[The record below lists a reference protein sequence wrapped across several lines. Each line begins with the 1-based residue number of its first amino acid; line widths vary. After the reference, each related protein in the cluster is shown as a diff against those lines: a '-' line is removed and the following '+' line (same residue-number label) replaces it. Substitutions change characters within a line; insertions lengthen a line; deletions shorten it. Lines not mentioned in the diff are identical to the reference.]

1 MTEAKPG
8 QQSARPQRRRALAL
22 VTLCMAVLV
31 AQVDTA
37 VVNLATRAIGA
48 YFGAGVHALQW
59 VVDSYN
65 LVYAALLLSGGL
77 LADLYGRRRTF
88 MIGAAVFSGASLLCA
103 LAPSIPLLL
112 AGRAL
117 AGLGAALLIPASLA
131 LIRVIWTDPA
141 ERERTLGIW
150 AACNGLALA
159 VGPTLGGMLVHGWG
173 WRSIFVAVIPL
184 GVIAVVLAR
193 FAVPESADPQERRFD
208 LRAQLLGAGALG
220 ALALA
225 AIGARQ
231 APPLA
236 VAALVLSALALA
248 GFIRIEARMGAAALV
263 PLDLFRSPPF
273 RAAITATAAMTF
285 GMYGALF
292 LVPLAW
298 QSTGRFDPTRAGIAL
313 VPMALVFVLVSPW
326 AGPLV
331 QRLGTRAMTAGG
343 VAIIGVGLWTIGLT
357 AGTRSVMP
365 AEIGLALT
373 GLGMGLATGP
383 LMGAAVGAVPPA
395 RAGTASALINV
406 ARMTGATLG
415 VALLGTVYALFAH
428 PLAGLRLAMM
438 VGGSVQLAGA
448 AVAMAVRRGTG

>member
-448 AVAMAVRRGTG
+448 AVAMAARRGTG

>member
-1 MTEAKPG
+1 
-8 QQSARPQRRRALAL
+8 
-22 VTLCMAVLV
+22 MAVLI

-48 YFGAGVHALQW
+48 YFNAGVHALQW

-77 LADLYGRRRTF
+77 LADLWGRRRAF
-88 MIGAAVFSGASLLCA
+88 MAGAAVFTAASLLCA
-103 LAPSIPLLL
+103 LAPSIPVLL

-141 ERERTLGIW
+141 DRERTLGIW

-159 VGPTLGGMLVHGWG
+159 AGPTLGGLLVHGFG
-173 WRSIFVAVIPL
+173 WRSIFVVVIPL
-184 GVIAVVLAR
+184 GVIAVILAR
-193 FAVPESADPQERRFD
+193 IAVPESADPQERRFD
-208 LRAQLLGAGALG
+208 LRAQTLGAAALG

-231 APPLA
+231 APVLA
-236 VAALVLSALALA
+236 MAALCVAALALA
-248 GFIRIEARMGAAALV
+248 GFVRVEARMGATALV

-273 RAAITATAAMTF
+273 RAAISATAAMTF
-285 GMYGALF
+285 GMYGVLF
-292 LVPLAW
+292 LLPLAW
-298 QSTGRFDPTRAGIAL
+298 QSTGRYDATHAGIAL

-331 QRLGTRAMTAGG
+331 QRVGSRAMTAGG
-343 VAIIGVGLWTIGLT
+343 VATIGVGLWIVGLA
-357 AGTRSVMP
+357 AGAPSVLP
-365 AEIGLALT
+365 VEIGLALT

-383 LMGAAVGAVPPA
+383 LMGAAVGAVPAA

-438 VGGSVQLAGA
+438 VGGSIQLAGA
-448 AVAMAVRRGTG
+448 AVAMAARPDRMEQEKP